1 MSRETTVKTYLN
13 KVKHNYDYVLIDCMP
28 SLVMMSIS
36 IIFNPINDWLFD
48 RNRNA
53 ISIEIAVFYDEI
65 LISYCKTFFCFD
77 ALKNITLYSDA
88 LVYSE

>member
-36 IIFNPINDWLFD
+36 IIFNPIND
-48 RNRNA
+48 
-53 ISIEIAVFYDEI
+53 
-65 LISYCKTFFCFD
+65 
-77 ALKNITLYSDA
+77 
-88 LVYSE
+88 